1 MKYFL
6 SLFFLCSGYFLS
18 FSQIENKPV
27 RPWRAPTGQDRFII
41 ELHNDA
47 FLQTADSMEIQLYSP
62 GFDAHIMYDYPFSE
76 RSIFS
81 FAWGYGFSSFN
92 IHHNGSFEADES
104 TGDTFFRPLPENYS
118 YRKNKVSVNFVEV
131 PIEFR
136 LRTRGLKQ
144 FKMAFGAKVGYV
156 VNVHTKIV
164 DDGGKRKYYQLP
176 NLLRYRYGLSAKIG
190 VGRFN
195 LSGFYSL
202 SPFLEEGRGP
212 ELVPFSL
219 GLSVVLL

>member
-1 MKYFL
+1 MKYLL
-6 SLFFLCSGYFLS
+6 SLFFFCASCSMSTG
-18 FSQIENKPV
+18 QIESKPV
-27 RPWRAPTGQDRFII
+27 LPWRAPTGQDRFII

-47 FLQTADSMEIQLYSP
+47 FLGSTDSMEIKLYSP
-62 GFDAHIMYDYPFSE
+62 GFDAHIMYDYPFSQNGT
-76 RSIFS
+76 FS

-92 IHHNGSFEADES
+92 IHHNGNFEKEENS
-104 TGDTFFRPLPENYS
+104 GDTFFRPLPQNYS
-118 YRKNKVSVNFVEV
+118 YRKNKVSVNFIEV
-131 PIEFR
+131 PLELRF
-136 LRTRGLKQ
+136 RTRGMRQ
-144 FKMAFGAKVGYV
+144 FKMAVGAKVGYV

-176 NLLRYRYGLSAKIG
+176 NLMRYRYGLSAKIG

-219 GLSVVLL
+219 GLSLVLL

>member
-1 MKYFL
+1 MKYLL
-6 SLFFLCSGYFLS
+6 SLFLLCSSCFLS
-18 FSQIENKPV
+18 FSQIESKPV
-27 RPWRAPTGQDRFII
+27 LPWRAPTGQDRFII

-47 FLQTADSMEIQLYSP
+47 FLQMADSMEIQLYSP

-76 RSIFS
+76 KSIFS

-92 IHHNGSFEADES
+92 IHHNGSFEEEETS
-104 TGDTFFRPLPENYS
+104 GNTFFRPLPENYS
-118 YRKNKVSVNFVEV
+118 YRKNKVSVNFVEI
-131 PIEFR
+131 PLEFR

-144 FKMAFGAKVGYV
+144 FKMAVGAKVGYV

-202 SPFLEEGRGP
+202 SPLLKEGRGP
-212 ELVPFSL
+212 ELVPFTI